1 MRGRPLIR
9 CAGTDFEPHYPM
21 WLRIGDT
28 CPLCLVIKRD
38 SNAREKILSQG
49 RDVQTRDELKE
60 WNG

>member
-1 MRGRPLIR
+1 MRGRPLTR

-38 SNAREKILSQG
+38 PNAREKILSQG
-49 RDVQTRDELKE
+49 RDIQTRDELKE